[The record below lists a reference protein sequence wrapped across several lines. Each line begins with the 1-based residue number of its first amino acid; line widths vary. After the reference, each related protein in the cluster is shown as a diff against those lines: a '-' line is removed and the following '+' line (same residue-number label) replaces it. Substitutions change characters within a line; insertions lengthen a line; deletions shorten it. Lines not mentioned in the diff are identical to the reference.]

1 MKRFQTEKSRRF
13 PSGVFS
19 ILLFFCILF
28 VLYTAVQTFSRR
40 SLEEQEQNLI
50 QALRQSTIQ
59 CYATEGFYPES
70 VGYLEE
76 YYGIQYDHNRFFV
89 DYQPV
94 GRNIM
99 PEITVICKKEG
110 WYR

>member
-59 CYATEGFYPES
+59 CYATEGFYPKVSVTLKSITES
-70 VGYLEE
+70 NTIIIGFSS
-76 YYGIQYDHNRFFV
+76 IISRW
-89 DYQPV
+89 